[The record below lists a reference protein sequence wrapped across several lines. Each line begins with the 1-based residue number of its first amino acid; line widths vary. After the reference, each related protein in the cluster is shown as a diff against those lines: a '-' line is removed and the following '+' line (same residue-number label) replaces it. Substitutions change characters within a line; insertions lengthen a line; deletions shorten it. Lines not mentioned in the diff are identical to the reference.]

1 MSRVWSS
8 QWHHISPMGLGG
20 SASLP
25 IVSMLHVTSSLSRHH
40 LVPPAFIVWCLILL
54 TSPGSWWFPP
64 QLSLYLCR
72 FIYNLLRS
80 ILKEL
85 WDPAL
90 YFLVSATVTL
100 VQASLTL
107 TSCMSAKLG
116 RNNAKLWCWAHS
128 FSWCS
133 DYQVPLWINL
143 WKNFSCLSF
152 PISVHM
158 LHMRHPLFRLSF
170 QINLHFYK
178 LWIDGFLPLQYFS
191 YCPKIWNSF

>member
-25 IVSMLHVTSSLSRHH
+25 VVSMLHMTSSLSWQHP
-40 LVPPAFIVWCLILL
+40 VPPAFIVLCLILL

-72 FIYNLLRS
+72 FIYTLLRS

-107 TSCMSAKLG
+107 TSCMSAKLA
-116 RNNAKLWCWAHS
+116 RNNTKQWCWAHS
-128 FSWCS
+128 FSLMQWLTGTFVDKSVKKLQLLAISHQCAHVAHETS
-133 DYQVPLWINL
+133 SVQAL
-143 WKNFSCLSF
+143 LS
-152 PISVHM
+152 
-158 LHMRHPLFRLSF
+158 
-170 QINLHFYK
+170 N
-178 LWIDGFLPLQYFS
+178 
-191 YCPKIWNSF
+191 